1 VKEVDMGQLHEMK
14 KRIDQAIA
22 VHKLDATKT
31 RGMIGMKAGFLIGMI
46 DDNTPDDPVKLQKLR
61 AAAQEVIQISF

>member
-1 VKEVDMGQLHEMK
+1 MGQLHELK
-14 KRIDQAIA
+14 QRIDQAIV

-46 DDNTPDDPVKLQKLR
+46 DANTPDDPAKLQKLR
-61 AAAQEVIQISF
+61 TAAQEVMQISL